1 MMETFFEKLL
11 HEQIKLTHDM
21 RVDYMTTNRLSHDD
35 YMHSLGYLEALRRV
49 EQLMDEIHAR
59 ED

>member
-1 MMETFFEKLL
+1 MDTVFEKQLREAIGL
-11 HEQIKLTHDM
+11 ARDMKVQLVTQTKLDHE
-21 RVDYMTTNRLSHDD
+21 D

-49 EQLMDEIHAR
+49 EQMMEEIRAR

>member
-1 MMETFFEKLL
+1 MDPLFVKLL
-11 HEQIKLTHDM
+11 REQLMLSRDM
-21 RVDYMTTNRLSHDD
+21 KVQYMTETRLEHDE

-49 EQLMDEIHAR
+49 EQMIEEVNSR